1 MRKKL
6 PSPADIRRGELMDD
20 IENVKTEL
28 CCAYNRFEMAADPK
42 LSEAAIYHILSLR
55 AKYDYLIREIKAL
68 GVKAVG

>member
-6 PSPADIRRGELMDD
+6 PSPADIRRSELTED

-28 CCAYNRFEMAADPK
+28 CCAYNRFDMAADPK
-42 LSEAAIYHILSLR
+42 LTEAAIYHILSLR

-68 GVKAVG
+68 GVSAVG